1 MPRFNLAAMTK
12 RRNPGL
18 RRKSVRLRDI
28 VPPATL
34 ATDLYRSAYAPV
46 VQAWSEAA
54 DRIIAE
60 YARTLAQITHDAPA
74 DVQGQ
79 VDQAASLLQR
89 LILSLTPSLRRWAL
103 RVEGWYRGKWR
114 GAVLS
119 ATGVDL
125 QTMIGPEDV
134 RDTLE
139 ATIARNVAL
148 VRNVSDQAQAR
159 IADAVFRGLTQRLP
173 ANDVAKEIRGAVDM
187 ARTRA
192 RNIAADQLS
201 KLSGALADERR
212 REAGLPIWEWVH
224 SGKRHPRSWHLARN
238 GNYYSD
244 DPGAVG
250 TEVDGKTVNAPP
262 EESDRPSRPP
272 FCGCRSLGVVVFE

>member
-1 MPRFNLAAMTK
+1 MARFNLAALTK

-18 RRKSVRLRDI
+18 RRKSIRLRDI

-34 ATDLYRSAYAPV
+34 ATDLYRAAYAPV

-74 DVQGQ
+74 DVESQ

-103 RVEGWYRGKWR
+103 RVESWYRGKWR

-125 QTMIGPEDV
+125 GTMIGPEDV

-148 VRNVSDQAQAR
+148 VRNVSDQAQSR

-187 ARTRA
+187 SRTRA

-201 KLSGALADERR
+201 KLSGSLADERR

-224 SGKRHPRSWHLARN
+224 SQKRHPRSWHVARN

-244 DPGAVG
+244 DPEAVG

-262 EESDRPSRPP
+262 EPGDRPSQPP
-272 FCGCRSLGVVVFE
+272 FCGCRSLGVVVF

>member
-1 MPRFNLAAMTK
+1 MAK
-12 RRNPGL
+12 RVRPQ
-18 RRKSVRLRDI
+18 RRKRSVVLRDI

-46 VQAWSEAA
+46 VQGWSDAA

-79 VDQAASLLQR
+79 IDQAASLLQR
-89 LILSLTPSLRRWAL
+89 LILSITPSLRHWAL
-103 RVEGWYRGKWR
+103 RVEGWFRGKWR

-125 QTMIGPEDV
+125 QTVIGPEDV

-159 IADAVFRGLTQRLP
+159 ISEAVFRGLTQRLP

-201 KLSGALADERR
+201 KLSGSLADERR
-212 REAGLPIWEWVH
+212 REAGLDTFEFKH
-224 SGKRHPRSWHLARN
+224 SGKLHPRSWHKERDGKLFSENPDR
-238 GNYYSD
+238 
-244 DPGAVG
+244 VG
-250 TEVDGKTVNAPP
+250 TKVDGKIIHAASEIPP
-262 EESDRPSRPP
+262 GDGASQPP
-272 FCGCRSLGVVVFE
+272 FCGCRNLSYMIFD